1 MPHCVIHL
9 NYRKFIEKMYEK
21 YITELVLTRIRIL
34 SIKIWSYTSLN
45 AQMQWHQFVFEWIKI
60 LKDNSSKYLDK
71 AIGSRERNFTMQCM
85 RPY

>member
-9 NYRKFIEKMYEK
+9 NYRKFIEKMYEQ
-21 YITELVLTRIRIL
+21 YTVVLTRIRIL
-34 SIKIWSYTSLN
+34 SIKIWSYTNLN

-71 AIGSRERNFTMQCM
+71 AIGSRERNFTMQRM
-85 RPY
+85 RP